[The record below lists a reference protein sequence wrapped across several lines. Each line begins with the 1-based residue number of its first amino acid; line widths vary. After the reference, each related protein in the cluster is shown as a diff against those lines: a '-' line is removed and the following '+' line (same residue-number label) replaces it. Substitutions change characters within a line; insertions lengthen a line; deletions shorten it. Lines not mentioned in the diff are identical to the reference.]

1 MAFSYS
7 GLRNYGKSTL
17 PSVEAGLGSLNILRD
32 PPKSLYTKRKD
43 KVNTDGSLT
52 RMVDESS
59 DRSCESINHFARGVD
74 PMISVSYGNYG
85 NNGGQRVNS
94 NTSSS
99 IGNGQSYLPNR
110 IGAAGSVVRPPVLTQ
125 FNLLP
130 LSRLPRTTTSVTTS
144 KDFPDFKRKLFV
156 QGNAENM
163 REINS
168 SKINTNIRPTKTY
181 IVEKPQDRTYEYK
194 NNIQDKILTNGF
206 SGHRARDITNNVV
219 VKPYNCILN
228 ENINI
233 NANTNKNSSVNR
245 VHFADINTKN
255 TENYIQ
261 NRNNVNLES
270 RKTRNINSKNLEE
283 VNNLNSMGLYIQDT
297 KHSNVYSNKNKNI
310 NVTPIEE
317 LNNNRINT
325 RERFNTDYQT
335 PVSMLKGEEYIH
347 EDIEL
352 DRNMPIYSTSTNNRI
367 DKYVD
372 NIENKYLI
380 ERNKSVPSTS
390 AYSNIKSNVSRLDE
404 HETRDVFLKPTI
416 SAGSYNNLQVKP
428 TTERFGEITSFESLK
443 QELNRKA
450 VQNFDSRY
458 RNGFV
463 MSNSEM
469 RY

>member
-7 GLRNYGKSTL
+7 GLRNYGKTTL

-52 RMVDESS
+52 RMVEESS
-59 DRSCESINHFARGVD
+59 DRSCEVINHFARGVD

-94 NTSSS
+94 GTSSG
-99 IGNGQSYLPNR
+99 IVKGQSYLPNR
-110 IGAAGSVVRPPVLTQ
+110 IGGAGSVVRPPVLTQ

-130 LSRLPRTTTSVTTS
+130 LSRLPRTTTSVTAS
-144 KDFPDFKRKLFV
+144 KDFPDFQRRLLV
-156 QGNAENM
+156 QGDSKNM

-168 SKINTNIRPTKTY
+168 AKLNTNIRPTKTY
-181 IVEKPQDRTYEYK
+181 IVEKPLDRTYDFK

-206 SGHRARDITNNVV
+206 SGHRTRDITNNVV
-219 VKPYNCILN
+219 SKPRNCIFDDN
-228 ENINI
+228 VNII
-233 NANTNKNSSVNR
+233 ANTNKNSSLNR
-245 VHFADINTKN
+245 VQFADINNKN

-261 NRNNVNLES
+261 QRNNTNLQS
-270 RKTRNINSKNLEE
+270 RKTRNINTKNLEE
-283 VNNLNSMGLYIQDT
+283 MNNINSLGIYIQDT
-297 KHSNVYSNKNKNI
+297 KHSNVNSNKNNNI
-310 NVTPIEE
+310 NVTSIEE
-317 LNNNRINT
+317 LNNNKINV
-325 RERFNTDYQT
+325 RERYNTDYQT
-335 PVSMLKGEEYIH
+335 PVSMLKGEDYIH
-347 EDIEL
+347 DDIEL
-352 DRNMPIYSTSTNNRI
+352 ERNTPLHSASTNNRI

-372 NIENKYLI
+372 NIDYKYLI
-380 ERNKSVPSTS
+380 EKDRSVPLTS

-404 HETRDVFLKPTI
+404 YESRDVFLKPTI

-428 TTERFGEITSFESLK
+428 TTERFGEISSFESLK

-458 RNGFV
+458 RHGLV
-463 MSNSEM
+463 MGSNEM